1 MKFQFFQILNIIQG
15 YLITQRENAIRFTE
29 MKKRDDSIE
38 EKIFD
43 MGDNH
48 KVKMSSPALQ
58 NFHSPSNQ
66 YVYG

>member
-29 MKKRDDSIE
+29 MKKETITLKK
-38 EKIFD
+38 KIFD